1 MFISECQSWN
11 SFSHNIMISIAKN
24 SKFINNHVAS
34 LQNEYHT
41 KIIHHNVLEEIYK
54 DISVMT
60 AEMQTL
66 PLV

>member
-1 MFISECQSWN
+1 
-11 SFSHNIMISIAKN
+11 MISIAKN

>member
-34 LQNEYHT
+34 LQNHK

-66 PLV
+66 TLV